1 MSAAAAAIKQLGLD
15 KLFFIPT
22 AVPPHKKLPDD
33 SAAGIQ
39 RYEMLKE
46 ACKDIPNSE
55 ALDIELRRGGES
67 YTADT
72 ARELKAQYPGAEL
85 WMLCGEDM
93 FLTLEQWY
101 RSDWIFKNVN
111 IAVFARN
118 DFAEKKLAR
127 HAAQLASDKGA
138 SVELIKSEPV
148 VISSTKLREM
158 LKNGAGGEYLSDGV
172 YSYIL
177 KNRLYGVRPQ
187 PDKLWKLVEP
197 WIKEKRRDHVS
208 GCRAE
213 AVKLAVRW
221 GADVLDA
228 ENAAILHDL
237 TKGMDPNEQLILCE
251 KYGKIIR
258 NIDKDDFN
266 VLHAFTGAE
275 IAGAL
280 FGASDE
286 VCSAIRW
293 HTTGKADMT
302 LLEKIIWLADY
313 IEPGRSFPGVEEV
326 RRLAYTD
333 IDEAMKLA
341 LGMSLDN
348 LKNRGIKPYGA
359 TFDALAFLA
368 DKGE

>member
-1 MSAAAAAIKQLGLD
+1 
-15 KLFFIPT
+15 
-22 AVPPHKKLPDD
+22 
-33 SAAGIQ
+33 
-39 RYEMLKE
+39 
-46 ACKDIPNSE
+46 
-55 ALDIELRRGGES
+55 
-67 YTADT
+67 
-72 ARELKAQYPGAEL
+72 
-85 WMLCGEDM
+85 MLCGEDM

-237 TKGMDPNEQLILCE
+237 TKGMDSNEQLILCE
-251 KYGKIIR
+251 KYGKIVR

-275 IAGAL
+275 IAGAV
-280 FGASDE
+280 FVASDE

-348 LKNRGIKPYGA
+348 LKSRGIKPYGA